1 MSRSDSRSDELVSSE
16 RPSEA
21 PDRGQ
26 PRPGAEDSQ
35 EKHGSLPD
43 EELAR
48 RFRDG
53 DALAFD
59 ALLNRYSRSIY
70 NFTLRLLGDP
80 ADADDATQQTF
91 IQAFESFPAARP
103 GASLRP
109 WLFQVARNKCIDLI
123 RKRRTVPLST
133 FSREEADA
141 PQIEPIDP
149 RALPAELYEREELQ
163 EILRDAIAT
172 LPERSREVVLMRYV
186 GELTFAEI
194 GRSLGM
200 PENTAKTLFQRA
212 KATLRVYLR
221 KRV

>member
-1 MSRSDSRSDELVSSE
+1 ME
-16 RPSEA
+16 
-21 PDRGQ
+21 
-26 PRPGAEDSQ
+26 
-35 EKHGSLPD
+35 HGSLPD

-53 DALAFD
+53 EAAAFD
-59 ALLNRYSRSIY
+59 VLLGRYSRSIY
-70 NFTLRLLGDP
+70 NFALRLLGDP

-123 RKRRTVPLST
+123 RRRRTVPLST
-133 FSREEADA
+133 LEREESDATVDPADA
-141 PQIEPIDP
+141 AP
-149 RALPAELYEREELQ
+149 LPSELYEREELQ
-163 EILRDAIAT
+163 HILQDAIAT
-172 LPERSREVVLMRYV
+172 LPVRSREVVLMRYM

-194 GRSLGM
+194 GHSLDM

-212 KATLRVYLR
+212 KASLRVYLR
-221 KRV
+221 KRL